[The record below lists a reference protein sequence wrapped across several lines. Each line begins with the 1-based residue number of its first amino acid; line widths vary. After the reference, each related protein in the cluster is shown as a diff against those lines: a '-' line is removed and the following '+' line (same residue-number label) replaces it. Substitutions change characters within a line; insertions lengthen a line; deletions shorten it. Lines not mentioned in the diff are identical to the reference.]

1 MHSPSSREQRGR
13 QVPAYGETYGE
24 TGPRKRR
31 GRSANERPHG
41 HPQEPPDREA
51 REARGGAE
59 GSTAFPHE
67 AVSVE
72 FAAFRALYQS
82 RYQQYA
88 RSRLAD
94 PETADIVVRM
104 AFDELAQKWEQ
115 ALRSP
120 HTNAFA
126 WMLLT
131 RHIRT
136 SAQAPEETAAAG
148 HSPAG
153 HTDDTRILHEDL
165 GISFTEA
172 TEMMGHTA
180 PRPR

>member
-1 MHSPSSREQRGR
+1 MNIHSASSREQRVRKG
-13 QVPAYGETYGE
+13 PAYEE
-24 TGPRKRR
+24 TGPQERR
-31 GRSANERPHG
+31 ARPVDERPHG
-41 HPQEPPDREA
+41 HPQEPHGQESPESQ
-51 REARGGAE
+51 GGTE
-59 GSTAFPHE
+59 GPVTAPHE

-136 SAQAPEETAAAG
+136 SAQAPEETEAPG

>member
-1 MHSPSSREQRGR
+1 
-13 QVPAYGETYGE
+13 
-24 TGPRKRR
+24 
-31 GRSANERPHG
+31 
-41 HPQEPPDREA
+41 
-51 REARGGAE
+51 
-59 GSTAFPHE
+59 
-67 AVSVE
+67 VE
-72 FAAFRALYQS
+72 FSAFCALYQS

-104 AFDELAQKWEQ
+104 AFEELAQKWEQ

-120 HTNAFA
+120 HTNAYA
-126 WMLLT
+126 WMLLA

-136 SAQAPEETAAAG
+136 SAQAPEEAAG
-148 HSPAG
+148 HSLAAR
-153 HTDDTRILHEDL
+153 TDDTRILHEDL

-180 PRPR
+180 PRHR